1 MTNRYHLPV
10 VITTTD
16 EMSKEEAIAYV
27 ERILANLEETGDV
40 YRTYVEQS
48 SIDDGEA
55 ERLLDMLKR
64 VDDGDI
70 VDALDGIDAVTKDGD
85 EKA

>member
-10 VITTTD
+10 VITTKD
-16 EMSKEEAIAYV
+16 EMSKEEAIDYV
-27 ERILANLEETGDV
+27 ERILANLEETDDV

-55 ERLLDMLKR
+55 ERLLDMLNR
-64 VDDGDI
+64 VDDENI
-70 VDALDGIDAVTKDGD
+70 AAALDGIDTITED
-85 EKA
+85 EKDIE